1 MMLPLDPREIIDRLR
16 LARSEGIGPVTFV
29 ELLRRHGSAGDA
41 LDALPD
47 MARRA
52 GHGGPLHIASR
63 EEAEGEIEAGESL
76 GARLIVSGDPEFP
89 PLLAALDAPPPVIWV
104 RGDAAR
110 LHQPAVAVVGAR
122 VASAA
127 GQSFARGLA
136 RGLGEAGYIVVSGLA
151 RGIDAA
157 AHEGSLATGT
167 VAVLAGGIDEI
178 YPPQNAGLY
187 DAIARQGCLVSERR
201 PGDRLKA
208 QDFLRRNRLISG
220 LALGVVVVEAEMRS
234 GSLSTARLAADQG
247 REVFAVPGSPIDPRA
262 RGSNDLIRNGATLCE
277 GAEDVIRVLGDM
289 PATFKP
295 SAPARWSAPEAPASS
310 GDDDSDGL
318 REALAALLSP
328 TPAPRDE
335 VIRASGAAPAAA
347 MAALMELALAGRAEL
362 LPGGLVAAA

>member
-1 MMLPLDPREIIDRLR
+1 MMIPLDPRERIDRLR

-29 ELLRRHGSAGDA
+29 ELLRQYESATEA

-47 MARRA
+47 VARKA
-52 GHGGPLHIASR
+52 GHRSALHIAAR
-63 EEAEGEIEAGESL
+63 EEAEGEIEAGEAL

-89 PLLAALDAPPPVIWV
+89 ALLAALDAPPPVIWTI
-104 RGDAAR
+104 GDISLFTR
-110 LHQPAVAVVGAR
+110 PTVAVVGAR

-127 GQSFARGLA
+127 GVNFARSLA
-136 RGLGEAGYIVVSGLA
+136 RGLGDAGYVVVSGLA
-151 RGIDAA
+151 RGIDGA

-167 VAVLAGGIDEI
+167 IAVLAGGVDEI
-178 YPPQNAGLY
+178 YPPQNRDLY
-187 DAIARQGCLVSERR
+187 EAIARQGCLVSERR

-247 REVFAVPGSPIDPRA
+247 REVFAVPGSPIDPRS
-262 RGSNDLIRNGATLCE
+262 RGSNDLIRSGATLCE
-277 GAEDVIRVLGDM
+277 GVEDVVRVLGDL
-289 PATFKP
+289 PASYKP
-295 SAPARWSAPEAPASS
+295 AAPARWTPPEPA
-310 GDDDSDGL
+310 GGEEDADHL
-318 REALAALLSP
+318 RESLAALLSP

>member
-1 MMLPLDPREIIDRLR
+1 MTIPLDPRERIDRLR

-47 MARRA
+47 MARKA
-52 GHGGPLHIASR
+52 GHGGALHIASR
-63 EEAEGEIEAGESL
+63 EEAEGEIEAGEHL
-76 GARLIVSGDPEFP
+76 DARLIVSGDADYP

-104 RGDAAR
+104 KGDPEI
-110 LHQPAVAVVGAR
+110 LHRQAVAVVGAR

-127 GQSFARGLA
+127 GQTFARGLA
-136 RGLGEAGYIVVSGLA
+136 KGLGEAGYVVVSGLA
-151 RGIDAA
+151 RGIDSA
-157 AHEGSLATGT
+157 AHEGSLASGT

-187 DAIARQGCLVSERR
+187 ESIAREGCLVSERR

-247 REVFAVPGSPIDPRA
+247 REVFAVPGSPIDPRS
-262 RGSNDLIRNGATLCE
+262 RGTNDLIRNGAALCE
-277 GAEDVIRVLGDM
+277 GAEDVIRVLSDM
-289 PATFKP
+289 PASYKP
-295 SAPARWSAPEAPASS
+295 SAPARWSAAAPPP
-310 GDDDSDGL
+310 GEEDTDHL
-318 REALAALLSP
+318 RETLAALLSP

-347 MAALMELALAGRAEL
+347 MAALMELALSGRAEL
-362 LPGGLVAAA
+362 LPGGLVAAV